1 MSQLEEL
8 IFKYFDDGF
17 RYKEILKFL
26 EFVYGYSL
34 SLSSLKRILR
44 KNNKRRRALTCSQ
57 QELFDAVERE
67 LAGSSNNVGY
77 RRMHC
82 TLIPKGIPRHRED
95 VRKMVCDKD
104 PEGVQLRKRRHL
116 RRRKYTSPGP
126 NIVSHIDGYNKLK
139 PYGFSIHSGIDGFS
153 RRTLWLEVS
162 TSNRMPE
169 IIAKYYL
176 DAVKRN
182 GLPVMLKLMTAQS
195 IV

>member
-26 EFVYGYSL
+26 EFVYGCSL
-34 SLSSLKRILR
+34 SLSSLKRMLR

-57 QELFDAVERE
+57 QELFYAVERE
-67 LAGSSNNVGY
+67 LGGSSNNVGY
-77 RRMHC
+77 RRMHRN
-82 TLIPKGIPRHRED
+82 LISKGIPCHRED

-104 PEGVQLRKRRHL
+104 PEGVQLRKRRCL
-116 RRRKYTSPGP
+116 RHRKYTSPGP
-126 NIVSHIDGYNKLK
+126 NIVSHIDDHDKLK

-153 RRTLWLEVS
+153 RRALWLEVS
-162 TSNRMPE
+162 TSNKMPE

-176 DAVKRN
+176 DAVK
-182 GLPVMLKLMTAQS
+182 
-195 IV
+195 